1 MQPVT
6 ALSRQLQLASTQASA
21 SLARLAIDVYGTI
34 PAFQGLS
41 AALGLTSLQAQVT
54 QMSVTTLT
62 GSLGAAVPAL
72 EQTNTSL
79 QQTISLLDQMQALN
93 WLSESLLRVEEDA
106 ERAQQAIDDTMLP
119 AFDRAYASFFD
130 LADAAIGFQRTVA
143 GVLSSMSSATVIVPG
158 PPTITVGTSVTAGTT
173 GTAAGGTDKDT
184 PSWLRAPTQ
193 DRPLSEYYKGVS
205 EGAEAGGKLVEP
217 IAPLFGPRWGP
228 VVTGAG
234 KVGGGIYGG
243 NRVRLERE
251 ERQRRESFRYTSPEG
266 VEGNLHNI
274 ESTLRY
280 REDAMHKLE
289 QGRHNLRVAR
299 EGGRANTDMIR
310 QREREL
316 RQAEGAITWT
326 PESTVEL
333 QEDYQAY
340 KTARD
345 YQRGRANRP
354 PQPRRWTN
362 EELYSSRILQYPI
375 PERPGAPAAATA
387 GTSGTPGAAGVSVT
401 AGTAGSVHLGSP
413 VVVDMQIARNRMPT
427 SRREVAARPEA
438 PGRAERETL
447 RRFQDEARNL
457 LSLFQIDERR
467 GDSDSS
473 KEALRALHGRISTAR
488 DAEGIDPDLNSGLAR
503 ILLMMERAV
512 PELEPPPRLME
523 LPATALVPQMPNI
536 DPDLFRVRTE
546 PFVPRVPVPQKS
558 TFEVIRETLGE
569 AGRAFYQ
576 TVSSAAGTV
585 VANARGLAG
594 NVGQAFSKGWG
605 GLDGANEMG
614 SQQVTSSAQAFTGL
628 LSSFTPLGMVATLL
642 QGVFEGLAPLIES
655 LKEPLRIVGTILG
668 AALAP
673 ILKALFPLFKQLA
686 ISATWIGQIF
696 FTVAGGIAKVI
707 GSLIK
712 GLGKLIDK
720 IPGMSDMGLVKAG
733 QNMIDLGKGFTES
746 AQAMKEGREQIK
758 ELEFG
763 ETAEAAQQANEAMR
777 NVPEGFK
784 IAVARFQAAA
794 PATVASPSGI
804 GVATVPVAP
813 TGAPAPVENNP
824 VTIQQVHIVSDN
836 PEKIWHQLRDV
847 MEREGLRHSGNPMA
861 MAMV

>member
-34 PAFQGLS
+34 PALQGMS
-41 AALGLTSLQAQVT
+41 AALGMTSLQAQVT
-54 QMSVTTLT
+54 QMSVGTLT
-62 GSLGAAVPAL
+62 SSLGAAVPAL

-79 QQTISLLDQMQALN
+79 QQTIALLDQMQALN

-143 GVLSSMSSATVIVPG
+143 DVLSNMSSATVIVPG
-158 PPTITVGTSVTAGTT
+158 PPTLTVGTT
-173 GTAAGGTDKDT
+173 GTAAGGNNKET
-184 PSWLRAPTQ
+184 PSWLTAPTQ
-193 DRPLSEYYKGVS
+193 DRPLSEYYKGITES
-205 EGAEAGGKLVEP
+205 AEKGEELV
-217 IAPLFGPRWGP
+217 APLAPIFGPKWGP
-228 VVTGAG
+228 IITTGG
-234 KVGGGIYGG
+234 RIGGGIVGARRTY
-243 NRVRLERE
+243 LERE
-251 ERQRRESFRYTSPEG
+251 ERQRRESFRYMSPEG

-274 ESTLRY
+274 ESALRH
-280 REDAMHKLE
+280 REDALHNLE

-299 EGGRANTDMIR
+299 QGGRANTDMIR

-316 RQAEGAITWT
+316 RQAEAVITWT

-340 KTARD
+340 KTAQD
-345 YQRGRANRP
+345 YQRGRASRP

-362 EELYSSRILQYPI
+362 EELYGPNILRYPV
-375 PERPGAPAAATA
+375 PERPAAPGAAAAGTA
-387 GTSGTPGAAGVSVT
+387 GTPGSAGVSVT
-401 AGTAGSVHLGSP
+401 AGTAGSVQVGSP
-413 VVVDMQIARNRMPT
+413 VVVDMQIARSRMPAG
-427 SRREVAARPEA
+427 RREVPTRSAV
-438 PGRAERETL
+438 PGRAERDTL
-447 RRFQDEARNL
+447 RGFQDEARNM
-457 LSLFQIDERR
+457 LSVFQLDSTR
-467 GDSDSS
+467 GDAGASR
-473 KEALRALHGRISTAR
+473 EALRGLHGRISAAR
-488 DAEGIDPDLNSGLAR
+488 GPGVDPDLDAGLAR

-512 PELEPPPRLME
+512 PELTPLPEVRPVPGVVAPTTVPYDPANFQIRGTSVAPRVVVPPP
-523 LPATALVPQMPNI
+523 
-536 DPDLFRVRTE
+536 
-546 PFVPRVPVPQKS
+546 S
-558 TFEVIRETLGE
+558 TFDTLVSALGE

-605 GLDGANEMG
+605 GMEGAKEMG
-614 SQQVTSSAQAFTGL
+614 AQQVTSSAQAFTGL

-673 ILKALFPLFKQLA
+673 ILKALFPLFKQIA
-686 ISATWIGQIF
+686 IAATWVGQIF
-696 FTVAGGIAKVI
+696 FTVAGGIAKVV

-733 QNMIDLGKGFTES
+733 QNMIDMGKGFSDS
-746 AQAMKEGREQIK
+746 AKAMKEGREQIK

-794 PATVASPSGI
+794 PAAVTPPTGI
-804 GVATVPVAP
+804 GTASVPVGHAG
-813 TGAPAPVENNP
+813 TPAPVVENNP

-861 MAMV
+861 FAM